1 METERRAMTLFR
13 LLVETYLKRGG
24 GDDWRFCLLA
34 AWILSDIARNNA
46 TKGKPNLK
54 QNLPKV
60 IESKKALKLN
70 YKDKG
75 FKLNQVVCTT
85 RRKSML

>member
-46 TKGKPNLK
+46 TKGGPSLNKNR
-54 QNLPKV
+54 
-60 IESKKALKLN
+60 EHALRPINPSFLSETKMATCCLE
-70 YKDKG
+70 
-75 FKLNQVVCTT
+75 
-85 RRKSML
+85 